1 MNNPRITSH
10 QLYELF
16 EKTSMSVLDA
26 YIDPLNDIMGRYQ
39 INTEKRIA
47 MFLAQTGHESGEYK
61 STRIVENLN
70 YRVSVLTSNIFSN
83 RISAADAAR
92 FGRDDSK
99 GQKANQEAIANI
111 IYGGQWGKRNL
122 GNELP
127 GDGWKF
133 RGRGLIQLT
142 GRSNYQR
149 FATATDRTID
159 DAITFIETPRGA
171 CEAAG
176 WFWKTND
183 LNRFADA
190 GDVIGCTRKINGG
203 TLGLAEREALYRNA
217 LRVLRS

>member
-1 MNNPRITSH
+1 MDYIHVTPH
-10 QLYELF
+10 QLYDLF
-16 EKTSMSVLDA
+16 GSTPMDVLDA
-26 YIDPLNDIMGRYQ
+26 YVDPLNDVMERYQ

-47 MFLAQTGHESGEYK
+47 MFLAQTGHESGGYK

-70 YRVSVLTSNIFSN
+70 YRVSALTSLFGN
-83 RISAADAAR
+83 RISATDAAR
-92 FGRDDSK
+92 YGRDDSK
-99 GQKANQEAIANI
+99 GQKANQEYIANA
-111 IYGGQWGKRNL
+111 IYGGQWGKKNL

-149 FATATDRTID
+149 FATAVGKTID
-159 DAITFIETPRGA
+159 AAALYVESPKGA

-176 WFWKTND
+176 WFWKVND

-190 GDVIGCTRKINGG
+190 GDVAGCTRKINGG
-203 TLGLAEREALYRNA
+203 TLGLAEREDLYRDA